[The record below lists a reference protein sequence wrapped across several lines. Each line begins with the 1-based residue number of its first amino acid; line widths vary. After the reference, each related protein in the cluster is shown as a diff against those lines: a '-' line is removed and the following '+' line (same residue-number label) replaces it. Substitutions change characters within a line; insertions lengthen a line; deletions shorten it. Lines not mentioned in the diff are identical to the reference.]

1 MTELTEFQEREP
13 HENRPWPEVEQEIID
28 LLETASKQIELVC
41 YSRSSDL
48 TEGDRNALKQLDL
61 VVNSIKLYT

>member
-28 LLETASKQIELVC
+28 LLETASKQIELMLQQV
-41 YSRSSDL
+41 
-48 TEGDRNALKQLDL
+48 
-61 VVNSIKLYT
+61 I